1 MVIKITNSN
10 SVDPAPNPW
19 SSCRYGRGVQPSK
32 ADMAQ
37 PRDGYWLISEL
48 MVKECE
54 EDLIGRSLPV
64 SPRWGA
70 FAVYS
75 LEAENN

>member
-1 MVIKITNSN
+1 
-10 SVDPAPNPW
+10 
-19 SSCRYGRGVQPSK
+19 
-32 ADMAQ
+32 MAQ